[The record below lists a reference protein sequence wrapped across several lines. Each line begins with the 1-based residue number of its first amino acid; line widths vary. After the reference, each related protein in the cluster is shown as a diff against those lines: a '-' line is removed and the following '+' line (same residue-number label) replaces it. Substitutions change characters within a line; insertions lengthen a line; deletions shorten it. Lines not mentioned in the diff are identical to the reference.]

1 MCFKL
6 NNPVKSLIA
15 IILLLPLSVII
26 ASEVNIYTSRHYD
39 SDNSLYEDFTKTTG
53 IKVNIITGKGEALI
67 ERIKSEGRNSTA
79 DIFFTADAGNL
90 WKLQKDG
97 HFRSITSKGIIDTI
111 PKNLRG
117 PRNEWV
123 GIAKRARVIFYHPE
137 RVSSDEV
144 KNLSYED
151 LSNEV
156 WKERIVIRSSNNIYN
171 QSLVASL
178 ISNLGIEQTEKWA
191 KGLVSNFARKPQGN
205 DRSQILAVANGEAD
219 IAIANSYYY
228 GLMLSGSVGQD
239 QQNAAKKVKMLFPN
253 QNNRGTHVNISGAG
267 ILKSSK
273 NQRNAE
279 IFLEFLISPKVQK
292 HIVNNTFEYP
302 IIDEISP
309 SPFISQFGIS
319 FVQDQTPASDFGKF
333 NSDSIKLMDRA
344 GWK

>member
-144 KNLSYED
+144 
-151 LSNEV
+151 
-156 WKERIVIRSSNNIYN
+156 
-171 QSLVASL
+171 
-178 ISNLGIEQTEKWA
+178 
-191 KGLVSNFARKPQGN
+191 
-205 DRSQILAVANGEAD
+205 
-219 IAIANSYYY
+219 
-228 GLMLSGSVGQD
+228 
-239 QQNAAKKVKMLFPN
+239 
-253 QNNRGTHVNISGAG
+253 
-267 ILKSSK
+267 
-273 NQRNAE
+273 
-279 IFLEFLISPKVQK
+279 
-292 HIVNNTFEYP
+292 
-302 IIDEISP
+302 
-309 SPFISQFGIS
+309 
-319 FVQDQTPASDFGKF
+319 
-333 NSDSIKLMDRA
+333 
-344 GWK
+344 